1 MSSAR
6 NTTVCPRCEEPAVRV
21 MTTSPVPG
29 KWTMYVC
36 DTCFY
41 SYRSTEGP
49 AATDPAAFPADWKVD
64 PAGIPDMLPMPPVP
78 ERRR

>member
-1 MSSAR
+1 VTSAL
-6 NTTVCPRCEEPAVRV
+6 NTIVCPRCEESTVRV

-41 SYRSTEGP
+41 SYRSTEKASATEP
-49 AATDPAAFPADWKVD
+49 ASFPQDWKVD
-64 PAGIPDMLPMPPVP
+64 PADIPSMPAMPPVP
-78 ERRR
+78 QRR